1 MHILLHK
8 EWAWAAGGG
17 GFHAIDG
24 DNFYALTH
32 ILREGEIR
40 EIDEGHVKE
49 VSQWIKCC
57 RYLHERERR

>member
-1 MHILLHK
+1 MEERI
-8 EWAWAAGGG
+8 G
-17 GFHAIDG
+17 G

-32 ILREGEIR
+32 IPKEGEIR

-57 RYLHERERR
+57 RYLHERLRR